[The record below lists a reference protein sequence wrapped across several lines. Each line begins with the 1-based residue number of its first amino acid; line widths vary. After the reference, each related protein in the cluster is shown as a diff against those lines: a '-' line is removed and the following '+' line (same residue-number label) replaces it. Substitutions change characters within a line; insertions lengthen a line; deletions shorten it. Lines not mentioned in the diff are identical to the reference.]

1 MGYPKRVTLK
11 MEKVAAKYSC
21 KLCDYHTSKKSN
33 WNKHIST
40 LKHKMVTTSG
50 VKNSKSSLFKE
61 KHVCKDCNKEYK
73 FKSGLSR
80 HRQKC
85 KMIEKNRMLEKTT
98 REVEMLKNEINK
110 IKDKNTTTIINNI
123 NNNLTIKIYL
133 DEKCG
138 NAITIDDFIKSLNIS
153 MSDLMNSQKQG
164 FVNGMSNLIIKNLNT
179 LQLEERPIHCSDV
192 KNTQFF
198 IKTNQ
203 SWENDNGSKVLNAVD
218 SVQKDNLK
226 KVSNYINE
234 NGFGKGENEMNN
246 VLSLVQNL
254 SKNNYEEKNQIIK
267 NIASS
272 VVFNN

>member
-1 MGYPKRVTLK
+1 
-11 MEKVAAKYSC
+11 
-21 KLCDYHTSKKSN
+21 
-33 WNKHIST
+33 
-40 LKHKMVTTSG
+40 
-50 VKNSKSSLFKE
+50 
-61 KHVCKDCNKEYK
+61 
-73 FKSGLSR
+73 
-80 HRQKC
+80 
-85 KMIEKNRMLEKTT
+85 
-98 REVEMLKNEINK
+98 
-110 IKDKNTTTIINNI
+110 
-123 NNNLTIKIYL
+123 
-133 DEKCG
+133 
-138 NAITIDDFIKSLNIS
+138 
-153 MSDLMNSQKQG
+153 MSDLINSQKQG

-226 KVSNYINE
+226 KISNYINE